1 MPNKK
6 NAFLA
11 ACLLSVSLTMVS
23 AATAADA
30 GSAMFEH
37 LRQAQQAI
45 GSEKGTTATDIYR
58 YPDGTQYSGDWK
70 YGVPHGDGKLKLANG
85 TMYIG
90 AFRRG
95 VPDGTGILQET
106 DGDLYQ
112 GEWKQGMRD
121 GMGMMEYA
129 NGNRYE
135 GQWKQDK
142 REGEGVLV
150 FPSGTRFEGEW
161 KNDVRHGRG
170 ELRYK
175 TGETYIGDYSRDV
188 PHGYGTIVE
197 SDGSMYAGTF
207 SKGKRHGVGDCTD
220 AAGRTDTCVYDKGV
234 RVEKAAVVSRA
245 SAFKTKFE
253 PQFQF
258 TDGVALLWEN
268 NFSKGKGVLH
278 EQSITFTKR
287 AALLGSEM
295 KFEAKGQNFF
305 MLMVIKDYKGP
316 GKYRLSGENLVVSID
331 GETPLF
337 LAGNDAGEADITI
350 DKETVVEGTLLVPKL
365 YPRGRVGRES
375 VAIRRGQFRALPS
388 DFQAL
393 QQAAAMR
400 PPIGTHLN
408 IKKSNKSALRSH
420 KPLVNGTQP
429 ADLEE
434 LIQQVNDKGKQQ
446 GGEDAVQPHG
456 KR

>member
-6 NAFLA
+6 NVLLT
-11 ACLLSVSLTMVS
+11 ACLLSVSLCVASLAGANTS
-23 AATAADA
+23 AIPFDALRQPQQSAPAAT
-30 GSAMFEH
+30 E
-37 LRQAQQAI
+37 
-45 GSEKGTTATDIYR
+45 TYR
-58 YPDGTQYSGDWK
+58 YPNGTEYSGDWK
-70 YGVPHGDGKLKLANG
+70 YGVPHGDGKLKLTG
-85 TMYIG
+85 GSMYIG
-90 AFRRG
+90 AFQRG
-95 VPDGTGILQET
+95 LPEGTGIFQET
-106 DGDLYQ
+106 NGDLYQ
-112 GEWKQGMRD
+112 GEWKRGLRD
-121 GMGMMEYA
+121 GLGIMEYA

-135 GQWKQDK
+135 GQWHLGRRD
-142 REGEGVLV
+142 GEGVLV
-150 FPSGTRFEGEW
+150 FPSGTRFEGGW
-161 KNDVRHGRG
+161 KNDLRHGRG

-188 PHGYGTIVE
+188 PHGYGTVVE
-197 SDGSMYAGTF
+197 SDGSIYAGTF

-220 AAGRTDTCVYDKGV
+220 AAGRTETCVYDKGV

-245 SAFKTKFE
+245 HSFKSKFE

-268 NFSKGKGVLH
+268 NFSKGKGII
-278 EQSITFTKR
+278 EEKTITFTKR
-287 AALLGSEM
+287 AALLGSEL

-305 MLMVIKDYKGP
+305 LLMVIQDYKGP
-316 GKYRLSGENLVVSID
+316 GKYRLSGEDLVVSID

-337 LAGNDAGEADITI
+337 LAGKDAGEVDISI
-350 DKETVVEGTLLVPKL
+350 DKDTMIEGALLVPKL
-365 YPRGRVGRES
+365 YPNGAIGRES
-375 VAIRRGQFRALPS
+375 IAIRRGQFRALPS

-393 QQAAAMR
+393 RKAASTR

-408 IKKSNKSALRSH
+408 FKKSNKSSLRSH

-434 LIQQVNDKGKQQ
+434 LIQQVNDKGQQ
-446 GGEDAVQPHG
+446 KRSEDAVQPHG